1 MAGGS
6 KFVAPG
12 SAASV
17 LFPKDPEWPKDH
29 VFFIEELSKNG
40 VKPEELLLVDL
51 HGKPGW
57 YVVTLSCPAVRDR
70 IAASGVRIAGKDVYV
85 IVGGSQVTVVSLF
98 GCPLHLHD
106 GALINSLEAH
116 GKVFGQPTRKTVKHG
131 DYAIETGTRQIRI
144 SLQKGVPSTLRVGSV
159 TVRTWYPG
167 QVQTCYLCTQTGHE
181 ARYCPTRKNSN
192 QAYAGAEGQ
201 SSQTQATPNTH
212 AGEKALYSQVTQG
225 QSNTQERHGNTV
237 ANTNESAEGG
247 QQEKDA
253 STPGRGEI
261 HPTEPKGK
269 HPLDGIS
276 ETSQQENDTS
286 STEQN
291 EETNRTYASTVDER
305 HHRHPDPNSAEQA
318 TGDESLPQESRS
330 VQDEQQSSVDSANP
344 PQGLQQQQ
352 QQASTPVAPSLPP
365 PSRGKAAHSSPD
377 EEGFTLASGK
387 HTFAPHVLTP
397 TQLTPEQQPAFN
409 VDIQQ
414 QWAKQASAKEMA
426 DVAKRVAASHRR
438 HLSK

>member
-1 MAGGS
+1 MAG
-6 KFVAPG
+6 
-12 SAASV
+12 
-17 LFPKDPEWPKDH
+17 
-29 VFFIEELSKNG
+29 
-40 VKPEELLLVDL
+40 
-51 HGKPGW
+51 
-57 YVVTLSCPAVRDR
+57 
-70 IAASGVRIAGKDVYV
+70 
-85 IVGGSQVTVVSLF
+85 
-98 GCPLHLHD
+98 
-106 GALINSLEAH
+106 
-116 GKVFGQPTRKTVKHG
+116 
-131 DYAIETGTRQIRI
+131 
-144 SLQKGVPSTLRVGSV
+144 
-159 TVRTWYPG
+159 
-167 QVQTCYLCTQTGHE
+167 TCYLCTQTGHE

-261 HPTEPKGK
+261 HPTEHEGK

-291 EETNRTYASTVDER
+291 EETNRTCASAVDER

-344 PQGLQQQQ
+344 TQGLQQQQ

-365 PSRGKAAHSSPD
+365 PAAHSSPD

-397 TQLTPEQQPAFN
+397 TQLTPEQQPVFN

-414 QWAKQASAKEMA
+414 QWAKQASAKEIA